1 MIILETLLQTL
12 KDLWFESGLYAF
24 VTSADGLKSLAMI
37 LISFVFMFLAIKK
50 GFEPLLLL
58 PIAFG
63 MLLTNIPNAGMYHPE
78 LWTGMNAAGE
88 HVGIDYLQVMREGGL
103 LDILYMGVKL
113 QVYPPLIFLGIG
125 CMTDFGPL
133 IANPKSFLLGAAAQG
148 GIFFTFI
155 LAGLFFTGKEAS
167 SIAIIGGADGPTAIY
182 VSSKLLSGGG
192 AIDTGTIALAA
203 YTYMALVPIIQPPI
217 MRALTTK
224 KERSIKMGQL
234 RKVSKTEKIIFP
246 IAVTLIIGSLIPS
259 AAPLVGMLM
268 LGNLFK
274 ESGVVSRLVDT
285 AQNAMMNIITI
296 FLGISVGATTKADKV
311 INKEF
316 LLVMLLGVAAFSL
329 GTASGV
335 LLGKLMNKLSGGK
348 INPLIGSAGV
358 SAVPMAA
365 RISQKEGAREDPTNF
380 LLMHAMGPNVAGVIG
395 SAVAAGVLLSVFG

>member
-88 HVGIDYLQVMREGGL
+88 HVGIDYLQVMQEGGL